1 MKRHN
6 LTPEDLLN
14 NQEFELIDQVDY
26 SDLKAFV
33 IKEIGCK
40 SLIIRIYSIVQVL
53 AVTVLTALTCYYIFG
68 YIYNDT
74 FKTELKTIAIT
85 LIFSF
90 TLLIVIH
97 ELIHAAAFRL
107 LGKKDIGFGV
117 QLRKY
122 LFYTESNREVL
133 SRKEMLV
140 VALAPFTVISLVGI
154 ALYIFVPGISFS
166 LAGLIV
172 FLVHLFFCSG
182 DLAIVS
188 YFYRQ
193 RPTEIYTFDDRKEK
207 RSYYFRKIE

>member
-1 MKRHN
+1 MQHH

-14 NQEFELIDQVDY
+14 NPKFELIDKVDY
-26 SDLKAFV
+26 PDLKAFV
-33 IKEIGCK
+33 IKEIGYK
-40 SLIIRIYSIVQVL
+40 SWIIRLFSIMQIM
-53 AVTVLTALTCYYIFG
+53 AVIILVALTCYYIFG
-68 YIYNDT
+68 YIYEDM
-74 FKTELKTIAIT
+74 FKIELKTIAIT

-90 TLLIVIH
+90 TLLIVTH

-117 QLRKY
+117 QLKKF

-140 VALAPFTVISLVGI
+140 VALAPLTVISVAGI

-172 FLVHLFFCSG
+172 FLVHLFFCGG

-188 YFYRQ
+188 YFLRQ
-193 RPTEIYTFDDRKEK
+193 RPTEIFTFDDRNEK